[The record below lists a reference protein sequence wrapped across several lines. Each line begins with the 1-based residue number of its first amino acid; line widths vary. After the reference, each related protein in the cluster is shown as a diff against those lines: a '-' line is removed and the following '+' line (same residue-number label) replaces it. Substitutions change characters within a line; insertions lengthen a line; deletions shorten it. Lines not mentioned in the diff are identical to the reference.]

1 MALGKKEVKKI
12 ADVEAGKIVKGHE
25 KRMHK
30 GAKKMYA
37 GGVTNESLMKE
48 GRNLARVA
56 NQRTGSR
63 GR

>member
-25 KRMHK
+25 QRMHK

-37 GGVTNESLMKE
+37 GGVTSEAMMKE
-48 GRNLARVA
+48 GRNMARVA
-56 NQRTGSR
+56 NQRSGSR